1 MLPLQQE
8 VVRRGQLYVPF
19 QLSDVRE
26 ILKDLGSYTDAP
38 DQYIQAF
45 ISVIQTFELAW
56 KDIMLLLD
64 QTLSSLEKQRVLAQA
79 TQVGDDF
86 HLQQAPVPLAPKNEG
101 KSMPLP
107 TGAQAVP
114 LADPHWDQNDEEDEW
129 H

>member
-86 HLQQAPVPLAPKNEG
+86 HLQ
-101 KSMPLP
+101 
-107 TGAQAVP
+107 
-114 LADPHWDQNDEEDEW
+114 
-129 H
+129 